1 MRLLIRAESRYVAAG
16 LIHHLRHHAVLTT
29 GGRTTASLA
38 RFPRLSGLSAL
49 LLTHRHLL
57 LHLRLQLL
65 GLHLALV
72 QLEVGQ
78 VAFLI
83 GATQRGVFGRIH
95 KFHQLRQMLLV
106 VVGGVYRR
114 RSVETIEEL
123 RHFAIFLV
131 LTPGVVCAIAALGP
145 M

>member
-38 RFPRLSGLSAL
+38 RFPRLSGLSGLSAL

-83 GATQRGVFGRIH
+83 GTA
-95 KFHQLRQMLLV
+95 
-106 VVGGVYRR
+106 
-114 RSVETIEEL
+114 
-123 RHFAIFLV
+123 
-131 LTPGVVCAIAALGP
+131 
-145 M
+145 